1 VLRSAVW
8 SLFLVGAALTFG
20 SCSTAF
26 AQDAKISAAP
36 PAAISQV
43 PQAIVTE
50 AAVAAVKVV
59 GSGVFAITQGEA
71 LYVED
76 QENSI
81 LIFFPNAK
89 NTG

>member
-1 VLRSAVW
+1 
-8 SLFLVGAALTFG
+8 
-20 SCSTAF
+20 
-26 AQDAKISAAP
+26 
-36 PAAISQV
+36 V